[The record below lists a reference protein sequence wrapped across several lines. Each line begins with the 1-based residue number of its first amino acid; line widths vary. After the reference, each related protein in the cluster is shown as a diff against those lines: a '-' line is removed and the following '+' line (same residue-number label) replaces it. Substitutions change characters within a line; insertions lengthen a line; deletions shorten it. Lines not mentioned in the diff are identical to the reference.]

1 MLATATRTGPRS
13 AATSLAKRCLVL
25 ARREACAL
33 AGRLG
38 RARKGG
44 EVEELYR
51 TAGWSLGSDE
61 RHAAGSA
68 RGWASLG
75 PLSRCSSVRSL
86 PPTCTPAA
94 PLRAAAA
101 RARQTPAL
109 LVGPTLRL
117 DFHALASWRLKPVA
131 ARSA

>member
-25 ARREACAL
+25 AGREACTL

-51 TAGWSLGSDE
+51 TAGWGVRNASLTPL
-61 RHAAGSA
+61 SA
-68 RGWASLG
+68 RGDG
-75 PLSRCSSVRSL
+75 PPVGRPLSPSR
-86 PPTCTPAA
+86 
-94 PLRAAAA
+94 
-101 RARQTPAL
+101 
-109 LVGPTLRL
+109 
-117 DFHALASWRLKPVA
+117 
-131 ARSA
+131 